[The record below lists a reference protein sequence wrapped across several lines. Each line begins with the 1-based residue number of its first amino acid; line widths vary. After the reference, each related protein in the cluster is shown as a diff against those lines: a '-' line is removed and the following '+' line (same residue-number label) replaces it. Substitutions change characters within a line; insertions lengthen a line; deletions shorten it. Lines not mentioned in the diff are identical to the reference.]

1 MIRNVGN
8 IVKPPCFGF
17 AWHFFLAFPDH
28 LIFVLSTQRAKV
40 LHNTKLI
47 FISFDKQYILNWN
60 SLQKKITKLQKQNYI
75 FMTSEWMLRV
85 AQWVQSLFIV
95 AFHSLQDFFGLN
107 FWCNP
112 VLYTL
117 HSWST
122 SYFLKHEFQNFICC
136 KKYSYFND

>member
-1 MIRNVGN
+1 MIRNDGN
-8 IVKPPCFGF
+8 IVKPCPGL
-17 AWHFFLAFPDH
+17 AWQFLLAFPDH
-28 LIFVLSTQRAKV
+28 LIFVLHKGLRFWI
-40 LHNTKLI
+40 TKW
-47 FISFDKQYILNWN
+47 FSFDIKYILNWN

-75 FMTSEWMLRV
+75 FMTSEWMFRV

-112 VLYTL
+112 VLYIL